1 MDKPEIRLIENF
13 ISNPNELFEVIQEGI
28 RWDNRLKRRKTA
40 SFGVA
45 YNYSGMTYP
54 QTEMM
59 TELIPIC
66 LQIKNEIGFAPNNC
80 LLNYYAG
87 GNSTMGYHSD
97 NSEDLQEGTGV
108 VIISLG
114 AERYISYRSKLD
126 KLSKYKYL
134 LQNGSLLYMDNLIQ
148 KNWMHAIPKQRNIGE
163 RISLTFRQIVKLGS

>member
-1 MDKPEIRLIENF
+1 MDKIEIRLIENF
-13 ISNPNELFEVIQEGI
+13 ISNPNELFEVIQKGI
-28 RWDNRLKRRKTA
+28 RWDNRLKSRKTA

-80 LLNYYAG
+80 LLNYYAD
-87 GNSTMGYHSD
+87 GNST
-97 NSEDLQEGTGV
+97 GV
-108 VIISLG
+108 IIISLG
-114 AERYISYRSKLD
+114 TERYISYRSKLD
-126 KLSKYKYL
+126 KILKYKYL
-134 LQNGSLLYMDNLIQ
+134 LPNGSLLYMDNLIQ